1 MLGFVL
7 NILLC
12 FYFGGVKIRYNT
24 SSVKTQL
31 FVFFGRKAVISIFAE
46 GYKKKCV
53 LNQKAFMCFG
63 TEECEALS
71 LS

>member
-12 FYFGGVKIRYNT
+12 FYFGGVRIRYNT

-46 GYKKKCV
+46 GYKKNVCSIKKLLC
-53 LNQKAFMCFG
+53 
-63 TEECEALS
+63 ALE
-71 LS
+71 LRNVRHCH